1 MKIIKQKNPHSK
13 EVVNNV
19 PNSIAYT
26 FIRNFINGRD
36 FEELSNSLFIKKL
49 NKQQVNQIMNEM
61 RWLFRTYPELEVM
74 IIQDQKGKIT
84 KFIL

>member
-1 MKIIKQKNPHSK
+1 MKIIKQKNLSSK

-26 FIRNFINGRD
+26 FIRNFINSRD
-36 FEELSNSLFIKKL
+36 FEELSESLFIKKL
-49 NKQQVNQIMNEM
+49 NKQQVNQIMNEI
-61 RWLFRTYPELEVM
+61 RWLFRNYQQLEVM
-74 IIQDQKGKIT
+74 TIEDQKGKTT

>member
-1 MKIIKQKNPHSK
+1 MKIIKQKNLSSK

-26 FIRNFINGRD
+26 FIRNFINSRD
-36 FEELSNSLFIKKL
+36 FEELSESLFIKKL
-49 NKQQVNQIMNEM
+49 NKQQVNQIMNEI
-61 RWLFRTYPELEVM
+61 RWLFRNYPQLEVM
-74 IIQDQKGKIT
+74 TIEDQKGKTT

>member
-26 FIRNFINGRD
+26 FIRNFINSRD